1 MSLDP
6 PPSVASTGPPDTH
19 LRELPAVVRRL
30 WSWSNVATFA
40 VLGLIVSIGA
50 GALGIATDAGQGT
63 ALAVGGVIVLT
74 AAFGVLG
81 FWWGGRR
88 YDTWR
93 WRLDGDLIEAHWGVL
108 WRHTRL
114 VPRHRVQTVSTDSGP
129 IDRRLGLRTLTVHTA
144 GQATPNLSI
153 PHLTEADVAWIRS
166 ELTGERA

>member
-1 MSLDP
+1 MIDPEPHFHHFLHFGDRREGVAQDLPLDAVQLSRFDETTAVP
-6 PPSVASTGPPDTH
+6 FAEAALRPVAQQDIEG
-19 LRELPAVVRRL
+19 LGGFVVG
-30 WSWSNVATFA
+30 F
-40 VLGLIVSIGA
+40 GL
-50 GALGIATDAGQGT
+50 
-63 ALAVGGVIVLT
+63 
-74 AAFGVLG
+74 LG

-144 GQATPNLSI
+144 GLATPNLSI
-153 PHLTEADVAWIRS
+153 PHLTEDEITWIRA
-166 ELTGERA
+166 ELTGEKA

>member
-6 PPSVASTGPPDTH
+6 PPADTAEPEAARF
-19 LRELPAVVRRL
+19 RELPPVVRRL

-40 VLGLIVSIGA
+40 VLGLLASIGA
-50 GALGIATDAGQGT
+50 GVLGAATDAGRAAGFV
-63 ALAVGGVIVLT
+63 VGGVVVL
-74 AAFGVLG
+74 ALGFGLLG

-153 PHLTEADVAWIRS
+153 PHLTEDEVGWIRA
-166 ELTGERA
+166 ELTGEKA